1 MIDFIDND
9 KTDFATDHVA
19 IFVTCYVNYDVSMTS

>member
-1 MIDFIDND
+1 MIDFTDND

-19 IFVTCYVNYDVSMTS
+19 IFVMCYVNYDVA